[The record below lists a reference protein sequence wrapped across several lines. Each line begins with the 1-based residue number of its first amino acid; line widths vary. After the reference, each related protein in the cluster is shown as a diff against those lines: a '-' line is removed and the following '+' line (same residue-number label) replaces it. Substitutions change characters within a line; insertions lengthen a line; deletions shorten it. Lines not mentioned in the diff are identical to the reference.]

1 MKPDIE
7 LLNGPRL
14 KFFVGLNTGY
24 VVNGNP
30 ETRMIEF
37 YQRRSSHAL
46 FCAVVGNVV
55 IPGWYG
61 TNSNTPLISRNNRW
75 HDLASAISNNGTL
88 PGIQLAAVW
97 NNYSGERSF
106 RPSNGEHFI
115 EYSREI
121 VRGIGIRGIRFA
133 IQSLNEASDLAIE
146 AGFRHLQIHAA
157 HGYLFNLLV
166 DERINSN
173 AEETLFLIKGWV
185 NKYSNSGVE
194 TSIRISLKSGDA
206 IFDANGNNRFYS
218 QITEIPF
225 DFIDISSGFYN
236 INKQLIYPGRP
247 DLLRDRRLETIHLA
261 RRFPDR
267 KFIISGRALDYPEQ
281 DLPSNLHIGLC
292 RDLISNPDYLRD
304 NSRHCENHGK
314 CHYYSRGENSL
325 TCAQWK

>member
-1 MKPDIE
+1 MKRGIE
-7 LLNGPRL
+7 LLSDPRL

-24 VVNGNP
+24 VVNGSP
-30 ETRMIEF
+30 DARMIEF
-37 YQRRSSHAL
+37 YQRRSSNDL

-55 IPGWYG
+55 IPRWYG
-61 TNSNTPLISRNNRW
+61 TNSNTPCISRDSRW
-75 HDLASAISNNGTL
+75 HDLASAISNRGTL

-97 NNYSGERSF
+97 ESYFGERSF
-106 RPSNGEHFI
+106 RPPNGRNLI
-115 EYSREI
+115 EYSRDI
-121 VRGIGIRGIRFA
+121 ARRIGIKGIRFA
-133 IQSLNEASDLAIE
+133 MQSLEEAASLAIE

-157 HGYLFNLLV
+157 HGYLFNLLA
-166 DERINSN
+166 DDRINSN
-173 AEETLFLIKGWV
+173 AAETLFLINNWV
-185 NKYSNSGVE
+185 NKHSNSCIE
-194 TSIRISLKSGDA
+194 TSIRISLKSGDTT
-206 IFDANGNNRFYS
+206 FDTDGNHRFYS
-218 QITEIPF
+218 QIVEIPF

-267 KFIISGRALDYPEQ
+267 NFIISGRALVHPEH

-292 RDLISNPDYLRD
+292 RDLIANPDYLRD
-304 NSRHCENHGK
+304 SSRHCKNHGK